1 MISDL
6 LTLLNSFTID
16 MISTLGYTGIVLLMA
31 LESACTPFPSEVI
44 LFYSG
49 YLVWTGD
56 LNIWWVATMAALG
69 CNCGSSIGY
78 CMGAYGGRPFLLR
91 YGKYLLLSRREI
103 EITDRWFEQYG
114 QWTVFFSRLLPMI
127 RTFISFP
134 AGVAGMNFW
143 KFNLYTFMGSFL
155 WCFALAYAGYKMG
168 AYWTTLRVYF
178 HRFGDVI
185 GVFLAVM
192 AAVYVWLYWKY
203 RIREEA

>member
-1 MISDL
+1 
-6 LTLLNSFTID
+6 
-16 MISTLGYTGIVLLMA
+16 
-31 LESACTPFPSEVI
+31 
-44 LFYSG
+44 
-49 YLVWTGD
+49 
-56 LNIWWVATMAALG
+56 
-69 CNCGSSIGY
+69 
-78 CMGAYGGRPFLLR
+78 
-91 YGKYLLLSRREI
+91 
-103 EITDRWFEQYG
+103 
-114 QWTVFFSRLLPMI
+114 MI

-143 KFNLYTFMGSFL
+143 KFNLYTFLGSFL

-178 HRFGDVI
+178 HRFGDVM